1 MGVSCMTRVNHT
13 DTILVGT
20 NSNLF
25 IVEFKFD
32 SKHTAASY
40 FSTTHKFPGIHSWLI
55 TSIAYYYDEKEGKLE
70 TYSVSRKDQY
80 VTKILLPNFKGSVSN
95 S

>member
-25 IVEFKFD
+25 VVDFKYD
-32 SKHTAASY
+32 SKHPGASH
-40 FSTTHKFPGIHSWLI
+40 FSTTHKFPAIHSWLI
-55 TSIAYYYDEKEGKLE
+55 TSIAYYFDERASKLE

-80 VTKILLPNFKGSVSN
+80 VTKIVLSNFKGSIS
-95 S
+95 SS